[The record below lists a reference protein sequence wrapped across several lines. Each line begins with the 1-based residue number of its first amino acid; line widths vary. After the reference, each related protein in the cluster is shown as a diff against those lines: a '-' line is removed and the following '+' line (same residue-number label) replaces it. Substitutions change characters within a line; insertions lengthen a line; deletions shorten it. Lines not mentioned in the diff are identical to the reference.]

1 MRKKKE
7 GLTLGEKIEIALEQA
22 RSKQCSKLI
31 DDAFLAPVIV
41 DGSQYYSRYTNLLRE
56 NGRKRDIVDEVLVA
70 QQQQAELEKVEALRD
85 RTFEEFKLMNEDFIE
100 GRQTQQRSA
109 KISNDD
115 AKSHR
120 SKSNKGKGIKKQKN
134 KSSAG
139 DEENEDDDDKSQK
152 SRKADEETAKM
163 INK

>member
-70 QQQQAELEKVEALRD
+70 Q
-85 RTFEEFKLMNEDFIE
+85 
-100 GRQTQQRSA
+100 
-109 KISNDD
+109 
-115 AKSHR
+115 
-120 SKSNKGKGIKKQKN
+120 
-134 KSSAG
+134 
-139 DEENEDDDDKSQK
+139 
-152 SRKADEETAKM
+152 
-163 INK
+163 